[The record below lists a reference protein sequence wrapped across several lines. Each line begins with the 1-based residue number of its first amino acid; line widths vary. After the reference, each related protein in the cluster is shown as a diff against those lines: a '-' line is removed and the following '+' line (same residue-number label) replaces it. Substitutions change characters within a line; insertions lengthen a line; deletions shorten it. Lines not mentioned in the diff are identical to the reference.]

1 MTRAKFAPTSDSYLF
16 SRDYLAVKIWD
27 VRKNNQPV
35 QTFNTTDYL
44 DVNLCDLYEN
54 ERIYDKFDLQI
65 SPCSTMALTGSYNS
79 NAHVIDLQRRINTTI
94 DVRFLDKR
102 GKYVGV
108 ARNYKN
114 RRLNM
119 NMLQAVSV
127 MSRAELER
135 RDLVSYKQR
144 LLDEQSTRMAAEK

>member
-1 MTRAKFAPTSDSYLF
+1 M
-16 SRDYLAVKIWD
+16 
-27 VRKNNQPV
+27 
-35 QTFNTTDYL
+35 
-44 DVNLCDLYEN
+44 NLCDLYEN
-54 ERIYDKFDLQI
+54 ERIFDEFDLQI

-94 DVRFLDKR
+94 DVRFMDKR

-108 ARNYKN
+108 ARKYKN

-127 MSRAELER
+127 MSKAELER